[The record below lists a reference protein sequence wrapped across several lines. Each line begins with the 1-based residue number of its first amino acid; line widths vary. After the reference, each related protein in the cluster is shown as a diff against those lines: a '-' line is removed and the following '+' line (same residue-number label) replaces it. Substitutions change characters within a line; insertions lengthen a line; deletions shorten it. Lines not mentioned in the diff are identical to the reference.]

1 MSRAYSLATNL
12 ATQKAFLSAPLQQ
25 GCSLL
30 VPVCRQIHFNE
41 RFADSLNL
49 VSVTCLFSS
58 IKTIGFNNVVI
69 RMNFLKG
76 YTLISEKKCLKS
88 WS

>member
-1 MSRAYSLATNL
+1 LHHRRL
-12 ATQKAFLSAPLQQ
+12 FLLAPLQQ

-41 RFADSLNL
+41 KFADSLSL

-58 IKTIGFNNVVI
+58 IKTIDFNHVVI
-69 RMNFLKG
+69 RMNVYIDFRKNV
-76 YTLISEKKCLKS
+76 
-88 WS
+88 